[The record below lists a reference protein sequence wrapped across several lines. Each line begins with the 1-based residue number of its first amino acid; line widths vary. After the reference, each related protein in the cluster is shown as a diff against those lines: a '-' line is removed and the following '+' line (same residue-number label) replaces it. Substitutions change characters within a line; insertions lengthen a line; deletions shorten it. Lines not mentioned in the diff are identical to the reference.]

1 MRKIKNLN
9 IAIVGLGNIG
19 LNLYKHLIKN
29 KQNIKKKTNVNLD
42 IKYVS
47 AKNRFK
53 KRKANIPKKKWLKN
67 YLYASKR
74 PDIDLV
80 VELIGGSEGPARK
93 LVFNSL
99 KNKKHVVTANKAL
112 ISKHGDSLSKLAEKN
127 KVNLEFEAAVAGGVP
142 IIRVIKEG
150 LITNKINKICGI
162 LNGTSNYILSKM
174 FEKNKNFND
183 VLNDAKKLGYAES
196 NPIAD
201 LNGDDAKSKIQ
212 ILASLAFNSLINR
225 EKINVEGIKEVDQ
238 IDIQNAKL
246 LDYKIKHLAIAE
258 IKKNRLIQRV
268 HPCMVPTDSFIS
280 NINGVLNAV
289 IIDGIPI
296 GRFTIQGEGAGP
308 GPTTSSL
315 VSDICSILRGNVKLP
330 FSIPSKKR
338 KKIKSIDISGET
350 FSSYIRID
358 VNDITGVLSS
368 VTKILS
374 KNRVSVKRLIQNPLK
389 SKKFSSII
397 IISHK
402 AKNSSLVKT
411 IKELS
416 NKNFV
421 INKPKFFRIEDIWV
435 K

>member
-29 KQNIKKKTNVNLD
+29 KQNIKKKTNVNLV

-80 VELIGGSEGPARK
+80 VELIGGSEGPAKK

-374 KNRVSVKRLIQNPLK
+374 KNRVSVKRLIQNPFK
-389 SKKFSSII
+389 NRKFASII
-397 IISHK
+397 IITHK
-402 AKNSSLVKT
+402 SKNSNLVNS

-416 NKNFV
+416 NKKFV
-421 INKPKFFRIEDIWV
+421 INKPKFFRIEEI
-435 K
+435 